1 MRNNLLLPKIVVWGM
16 LCFTALG
23 FGQTKDQQRQII
35 KNYDLEKLKALQ
47 QEYKSWET
55 TNKAEALR
63 LAKLNNWPVYINEKG
78 LVAELQGVRADGTPV
93 YYAINDTDAIGSNR
107 ADFLHSG
114 GALGLNVNGQ
124 NMTAYVWDG
133 GPTRTTHEDYS
144 GRVSVGD
151 GNTTVTVNG
160 GGDHAQHVTG
170 IIIGAGLG
178 NDNGKNSKGIAPQ
191 ANAVTHEWTNDLS
204 EATSAAA
211 SGMLLSNHS
220 YGGRMS
226 STPDW
231 AFGAYTTRSRAWD
244 NLMYNAP
251 YYLMITSAGN
261 DGRNDNQLINGAQ
274 TGNGNPL
281 EGNSAYDKLSRYKT
295 VKNNIVVANGQDANI
310 GANGSLISATR
321 HSSSSEGPTDDLR
334 IKPDIMG
341 NGHDVFSAR
350 IASNDAYGLKTGTSM
365 AAPSVCGSLLLLQQH
380 YNNKYGLFM
389 RAATLKGLALHTA
402 DDVETNGPDANT
414 GWGYMNTKVAAE
426 TITNNGLTSWI
437 SEETL
442 NQGETMTFT
451 VQSDGAAPL
460 LASISWTDSATGGF
474 VNAGTANDNTPV
486 LINDLDIRV
495 SQGGNTY
502 HPWKLTGVTTN
513 SNANGTDN
521 TVDPYERVDVNGASG
536 TYTIT
541 VTHKGNLYS
550 GKQKFSLI
558 VTGLSSNIALVK
570 KTQDLVVCST
580 DNATFN
586 FDYNQTSSA
595 GGTTTITTNNVPN
608 GVQVNI
614 SQNTF
619 TANGNFNV
627 SFSNLG
633 ILPANDYRFEVIA
646 TNGNE
651 TEVRNVYL
659 KTYKSTF
666 SNIVQNSPANGALGL
681 DTANTLSWNL
691 DANSEEYIVEVATD
705 PNFGTIVRTATV
717 TTNQYVA
724 GGLTRGTVYYWRVRG
739 KNRCATATTAA
750 LSSFQVGRLSCN
762 TTTQNNAVNIISE
775 GTATSTLTING
786 GPNAIGDVNVRVAYN
801 HTWMGDVA
809 LTLVSPQGTRVD
821 LIKENTC
828 NDQSSFNI
836 KFDDDSGTINCDT
849 ANGGTLVSFRPE
861 EPLSAF
867 IGQNANGDWRLEIK
881 DNGFANSGTV
891 TSWDLE
897 LCESA
902 NYANPPSFVNNGMN
916 VSVNTSYAVK
926 VGDIEATTNSET
938 AAQQVYTL
946 VSLPTKGNLRLNAT
960 NLSIGAQFTQ
970 NDINTGKLSYLN
982 SESTAFTTTFKVN
995 IMNAA
1000 NGWLPNRA
1008 VTINAATLNISEFD
1022 LNTLTIWPNPA
1033 KNSINVTLNDMI
1045 HDKVEIQLYDLQ
1057 GRLIYHRS
1065 FEQINGDFTQTISV
1079 NDLANGSYIV
1089 TVKNGTKRVAKQIII
1104 NN

>member
-1 MRNNLLLPKIVVWGM
+1 MRNNLLLPKIVVWGI
-16 LCFTALG
+16 LCFTAMG

-35 KNYDLEKLKALQ
+35 KNYDLNKLNLLYQEHKAF
-47 QEYKSWET
+47 ET
-55 TNKAEALR
+55 ANKAEALR
-63 LAKLNNWPVYINEKG
+63 VAKLNNWPIYIDEKG
-78 LVAELQGVRADGTPV
+78 IVAELQGIRADGTPV
-93 YYAINDTDAIGSNR
+93 YYVINDTDAIRSNR
-107 ADFLHSG
+107 ANFLHTG

-178 NDNGKNSKGIAPQ
+178 NDNGKNSKGMAPQ
-191 ANAVTHEWTNDLS
+191 ANAITHEWSNDLS

-261 DGRNDNQLINGAQ
+261 DGRNDNQEINGSQ

-295 VKNNIVVANGQDANI
+295 VKNNIVVANGQDANL
-310 GANGSLISATR
+310 GANGALISATR
-321 HSSSSEGPTDDLR
+321 NSSSSEGPTDDFR

-341 NGHDVFSAR
+341 NGTSVFAAR
-350 IASNDAYGLKTGTSM
+350 ISGNDAYGLKTGSSM

-380 YNNKYGLFM
+380 YNNKFESFM

-402 DDVETNGPDANT
+402 DDVETTGPDANT
-414 GWGYMNTKVAAE
+414 GWGYMNTKTAAE
-426 TITNNGLTSWI
+426 AITNNGLASWI
-437 SEETL
+437 SEETI

-451 VQSDGAAPL
+451 VQSDGVTPL
-460 LASISWTDSATGGF
+460 LASISWTDPTTGGF

-495 SQGGNTY
+495 SQGGNTF
-502 HPWKLTGVTTN
+502 HPWKLTGVSTN

-521 TVDPYERVDVNGASG
+521 AVDPYERVDVNGASG

-558 VTGLSSNIALVK
+558 VTGLTSNIALVK

-580 DNATFN
+580 DSATFN

-595 GGTTTITTNNVPN
+595 SGTTTITTNNVPN

-619 TANGNFNV
+619 TANGSFNV

-633 ILPANDYRFEVIA
+633 TLPANDYRFEVIA

-659 KTYKSTF
+659 KTFKNTF
-666 SNIVQNSPANGALGL
+666 SNIVQISPVNGALGL
-681 DTANTLSWNL
+681 DTSNTLSWNL

-705 PNFGTIVRTATV
+705 PNFGNIVRTATIK
-717 TTNQYVA
+717 TNQYVA
-724 GGLTRGTVYYWRVRG
+724 DGLTRGTVYYWRVRG
-739 KNRCATATTAA
+739 KNRCATATNSVV
-750 LSSFQVGRLSCN
+750 SSFQIGKLSCN
-762 TTTQNNAVNIISE
+762 TTTQSNAENIMSE

-786 GPNAIGDVNVRVAYN
+786 GPTSIGDVHVRVAYF

-809 LTLVSPQGTRVD
+809 LTLISPQGTRVN

-828 NDQSSFNI
+828 NNQTSFNI
-836 KFDDDSGTINCDT
+836 KFDDDSGAINCDT
-849 ANGGTLVSFRPE
+849 ANGGTLISFRPVE
-861 EPLSAF
+861 SLAKF
-867 IGQNANGDWRLEIK
+867 NGENSNGNWRLEIK
-881 DNGFANSGTV
+881 DVGFANSGTV
-891 TSWDLE
+891 TSWDIE

-926 VGDIEATTNSET
+926 SGDIEATTNSES

-946 VSLPTKGNLRLNAT
+946 VSLPTVGELRLNAV
-960 NLSIGAQFTQ
+960 NLNVGDQFSQ
-970 NDINTGKLSYLN
+970 DDINAGKVSYRN
-982 SESTAFTTTFKVN
+982 TESSAFASSFKVN

-1000 NGWLPNRA
+1000 NGWLPNRV
-1008 VTINAATLNISEFD
+1008 VTINAATLNISEFE

-1033 KNSINVTLNDMI
+1033 NNSINVNLRDVI
-1045 HDKVEIQLYDLQ
+1045 YDEVEIQLFDLQ
-1057 GRLIYHRS
+1057 GRIVYQRS
-1065 FEQINGDFTQTISV
+1065 FEHINSDFTQTINV
-1079 NDLANGSYIV
+1079 DDLANGSYIV
-1089 TVKNGTKRVAKQIII
+1089 SVKNGTKRATKQIII